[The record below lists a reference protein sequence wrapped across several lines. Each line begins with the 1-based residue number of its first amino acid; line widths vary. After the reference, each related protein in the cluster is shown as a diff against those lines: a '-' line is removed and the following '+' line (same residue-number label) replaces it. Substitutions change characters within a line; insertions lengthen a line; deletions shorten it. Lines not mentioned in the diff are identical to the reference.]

1 MRTPVKLALLLSL
14 CVAGELTAR
23 TKTDVVVMINGDKFT
38 CEIKR
43 MERGVLYA
51 SFDYIDGTIPMQWS
65 KVARV
70 ESSQLFIVHTQ
81 DGSIL
86 NGTIHSPETPAQQ
99 VVRIEVLDEPIKESM
114 LLEQNRVV
122 ELAPTSESV
131 WRRFSGHLD
140 GGLMYTKGNE
150 TTQYNLGADLR
161 VRGDHWRFAADYFST
176 FSRSAGVTAATRNQ
190 SRLWARRVIGG
201 RRAWYYSGAA
211 EFLESS
217 QQGISLQTTL
227 AGGLGRFLRDS
238 NTTRLAVTAD
248 LAVQQTRYKTST
260 DAHSPSN
267 ALGAMFVADLHLFR
281 FKKTSF
287 DLDASV
293 LPVLTEIGRVRSYLN
308 SAYSIQVINN
318 LWFKVSFYGS
328 WDNRP
333 PANFSGSDYGVSS
346 SISYSF
352 N

>member
-122 ELAPTSESV
+122 
-131 WRRFSGHLD
+131 
-140 GGLMYTKGNE
+140 
-150 TTQYNLGADLR
+150 
-161 VRGDHWRFAADYFST
+161 
-176 FSRSAGVTAATRNQ
+176 
-190 SRLWARRVIGG
+190 
-201 RRAWYYSGAA
+201 
-211 EFLESS
+211 
-217 QQGISLQTTL
+217 
-227 AGGLGRFLRDS
+227 
-238 NTTRLAVTAD
+238 
-248 LAVQQTRYKTST
+248 
-260 DAHSPSN
+260 
-267 ALGAMFVADLHLFR
+267 
-281 FKKTSF
+281 
-287 DLDASV
+287 
-293 LPVLTEIGRVRSYLN
+293 
-308 SAYSIQVINN
+308 
-318 LWFKVSFYGS
+318 
-328 WDNRP
+328 
-333 PANFSGSDYGVSS
+333 
-346 SISYSF
+346 
-352 N
+352 